1 MSNTKAALKAAKA
14 ALDGHNYEAAAK
26 EAQKVLEV
34 DQNNYHANVFL
45 GLACD
50 KQDKND
56 EAERVYN
63 VAAAIKPNDPLVWQ
77 GLITLYEKQAGK
89 KIDQYGSAALRL
101 AECMMAVD
109 DKERC
114 LTVVDKYV
122 GFAKQH
128 GTRSQYKHALEMMLP
143 TSSLYDYLEGR
154 FPKPDYTYTK
164 VVEITEAEEKER
176 INKEIGER
184 RTRLGAKIGQVT
196 TEVKRE
202 VLDGSNLEYL
212 YACIIDWTSDDD
224 LRRLYEEKILQ
235 RAYDTL
241 AVLPSKQK
249 EAKRAQVIKLADGL
263 VILKHPFALAWMIT
277 LEWKD
282 TEVIDT
288 YDAGLL
294 REYTEL
300 FPEDGLSKVLKA
312 YLSSEISPFPQPPKQ
327 STVDSEEDEMTMMT
341 AEDRLLL
348 MTEGVEESS
357 RSVLS
362 QRLMAEYYT
371 YLDEYASAVDSA
383 KKAREQISLE
393 TQVSGLGFQDNLD
406 AMNLILAT
414 ALIHY
419 QSPRNHPEARSLFE
433 NILERKTVN
442 TSALIGLGLI
452 LEEEDDYEG
461 ATNSLARALKQCA
474 DVKVKAEYAWCKAMT
489 GDYDTSLKELE
500 ACLPELEKIDVK
512 TKSLRAQTLYRIGM
526 CIWHL
531 DPSKGARKDRA
542 GAYAR
547 FLASLQANLNYAPS
561 YTILGIYYADY
572 AKDKKRSR
580 KCFQKAFELSSSEVK
595 AAERLARA
603 FADQRE
609 WDLVEVVAQ
618 RVVDSGKIRPPPGSK
633 RKGISWPFAALGGC
647 QLNNQEYPK
656 SIVSF
661 QSALRISPDDYQC
674 WVGLGEGYHS
684 SGRYI
689 AATKAFEQAQK
700 LESSTDNIQAEDT
713 WFSKYM
719 LANVRRELGDFEDA
733 TQGYEDVLSMRPTEL
748 GVTIALLQTHVE
760 SAWRSIELG
769 YFGQAADS
777 AVKAVA
783 VAGVV
788 VKGRPDAFNLWKAL
802 GDACAIFSWMQA
814 YLHRFPIEEV
824 RSVLESDKAIEM
836 FEQMSNIDKVDS
848 SVLDQL
854 CLTKGTPITL
864 KQCVHAAIFAHKRL
878 VHTCVHDIHA
888 QAVAWYNLGWTEYRA
903 HVVLGKASIASPR
916 NNGSV
921 YLRTSVRCFKRAIE
935 LEAGNSEFWNA
946 LAVVTTQLNPKVSQH
961 AFVRSLHLNDKSA
974 RVWTNLGTLYLLQH
988 DNQLA
993 NDTFTRAQSA
1003 DPEYTHAWLGQGI
1016 LALLLGEVKE
1026 SRSLFAHAF
1035 EIADASTIVT
1045 KRLYASSAFDQL
1057 LAQVSSSGTTDVLQP
1072 LFALHQ
1078 LKSQTTTDYVY
1089 EHLQALFG
1097 ERIGASDEAIESLSA
1112 VCARVEEEYE
1122 SSESPLSLARFA
1134 QAKADLARAY
1144 LAAQDFDAAVENAET
1159 ALDLSADLDS
1169 NSQAFN
1175 TRHKYRLS
1183 AHLTA
1188 GLAYHYTGLMDK
1200 AITMFRAALE
1210 ETEGNPDVVCILSQ
1224 VLWAKGRTEEREV
1237 AREQLFNCVEKHPG
1251 HAGAITLLGVIAML
1265 DDDRDTI
1272 EAVTADLHDL
1282 RTRTDLDEQYQL
1294 RIGRLLAAL
1303 AVLHPSEETRE
1314 SAIIGEATTAVMLAP
1329 SQPHGWGQLSE
1340 LTDDVFPTEMVLLTA
1355 LGSVP
1360 PKGTLD
1366 AEALAQAF
1374 AESSR
1379 PADAQ
1384 RAILMAPWVA
1394 AGWEGLL
1401 D

>member
-14 ALDGHNYEAAAK
+14 ALDGHKYEEAAK
-26 EAQKVLEV
+26 EAQKVLDV

-45 GLACD
+45 GLAYA

-56 EAERVYN
+56 EAERAYN
-63 VAAAIKPNDPLVWQ
+63 VAAKAKPNDPLVWQ

-89 KIDQYGSAALRL
+89 KIDQYGNAALNL
-101 AECMMAVD
+101 AECLMAID

-114 LTVVDKYV
+114 QTVVDKYV

-154 FPKPDYTYTK
+154 FPKPDYIYTK

-202 VLDGSNLEYL
+202 VLEASNLEYL
-212 YACIIDWTSDDD
+212 YGSIIDWTSDDD
-224 LRRLYEEKILQ
+224 LRRLYEEKVLQ

-241 AVLPSKQK
+241 AVLPLKQK
-249 EAKRAQVIKLADGL
+249 DTKRAQVRKLAEGL

-282 TEVIDT
+282 TETIDA
-288 YDAGLL
+288 YDVGLL

-312 YLSSEISPFPQPPKQ
+312 YLSSEISPFPQPPPQTTDDNK
-327 STVDSEEDEMTMMT
+327 DDEMAIST

-348 MTEGVEESS
+348 MAEGAEESS

-362 QRLMAEYYT
+362 QRLMADYYT

-383 KKAREQISLE
+383 KKAKEQISLE
-393 TQVSGLGFQDNLD
+393 TQVSGLEFQDNLD
-406 AMNLILAT
+406 AVNVLLAT

-419 QSPRNHPEARSLFE
+419 ESPRNHPEARSLFE
-433 NILERKTVN
+433 TILERKPVN

-452 LEEEDDYEG
+452 LEEEDDYAG
-461 ATNSLARALKQCA
+461 AQHSLARALKQSTH
-474 DVKVKAEYAWCKAMT
+474 VKVKAEYAWCKAMT
-489 GDYDTSLKELE
+489 GDYETSLHELE
-500 ACLPELEKIDVK
+500 ACLPAIEKTDVK

-526 CIWHL
+526 CIWNL
-531 DPSKGARKDRA
+531 EPSKEARKDRA

-572 AKDKKRSR
+572 AKDKKRAR
-580 KCFQKAFELSSSEVK
+580 KCFQKAFELSSSEVE

-633 RKGISWPFAALGGC
+633 RKGISWPFAALGVC
-647 QLNNQEYPK
+647 QLNNQDYAK

-674 WVGLGEGYHS
+674 WVGLGEGYHN

-700 LESSTDNIQAEDT
+700 LEASIDDIRVGDT

-733 TQGYEDVLSMRPTEL
+733 AQGYEEVLSIRPTEL
-748 GVTIALLQTHVE
+748 GVTIALLQTHIE

-777 AVKAVA
+777 AVKAVV

-802 GDACAIFSWMQA
+802 GDACAIFSWMQT
-814 YLHRFPIEEV
+814 YLHRFPIDEV
-824 RSVLESDKAIEM
+824 RSVLEFDKTVGM
-836 FEQMSNIDKVDS
+836 FDQMTEIDKIGAS
-848 SVLDQL
+848 ALDKL
-854 CLTKGTPITL
+854 CLTNETHITL
-864 KQCVHAAIFAHKRL
+864 KQCMRAAILAHKRL
-878 VHTCVHDIHA
+878 IHTCVHDIHA

-903 HVVLGKASIASPR
+903 HSVFGKDSMANPI
-916 NNGSV
+916 NNDS
-921 YLRTSVRCFKRAIE
+921 LHLKASVRCFKRAIE

-961 AFVRSLHLNDKSA
+961 AFVRSLYLNDKSA
-974 RVWTNLGTLYLLQH
+974 RVWTNLGTLYLFQH

-993 NDTFTRAQSA
+993 NDAFTRAQSA

-1057 LAQVSSSGTTDVLQP
+1057 LTQLSLNGITNVLQP
-1072 LFALHQ
+1072 VFALHQ
-1078 LKSQTTTDYVY
+1078 LKSQITADYVS
-1089 EHLQALFG
+1089 EHLQALFC
-1097 ERIGASDEAIESLSA
+1097 EHIGANNEATESLSA

-1169 NSQAFN
+1169 NFQAFN
-1175 TRHKYRLS
+1175 ARHRYRLS

-1188 GLAYHYTGLMDK
+1188 GLAYHYTGSMDK
-1200 AITMFRAALE
+1200 AITMFRTTLE
-1210 ETEGNPDVVCILSQ
+1210 ETNSNPDVVCILAQ
-1224 VLWAKGRTEEREV
+1224 VLWAKGGTEERDV
-1237 AREQLFNCVEKHPG
+1237 AREQLFNCVEKYPG
-1251 HAGAITLLGVIAML
+1251 HAGAISILGVIAML
-1265 DDDRDTI
+1265 DDDRDTA

-1282 RTRTDLDEQYQL
+1282 RTRTDLDEQYQQK
-1294 RIGRLLAAL
+1294 IGRLLAAL
-1303 AVLHPSEETRE
+1303 ATSDHDKERQE
-1314 SAIIGEATTAVMLAP
+1314 SGVTAEATTAVMLAP
-1329 SQPHGWGQLSE
+1329 SQPHGWSQLAQ
-1340 LTDDVFPTEMVLLTA
+1340 LTDYTFPTEMVLLTA
-1355 LGSVP
+1355 MGSVP
-1360 PKGTLD
+1360 PKGALD
-1366 AEALAQAF
+1366 AEDLGKAF
-1374 AESSR
+1374 TGSSR

-1384 RAILMAPWVA
+1384 RAVMMAPWVA

-1401 D
+1401 

>member
-1 MSNTKAALKAAKA
+1 
-14 ALDGHNYEAAAK
+14 
-26 EAQKVLEV
+26 
-34 DQNNYHANVFL
+34 
-45 GLACD
+45 
-50 KQDKND
+50 
-56 EAERVYN
+56 
-63 VAAAIKPNDPLVWQ
+63 
-77 GLITLYEKQAGK
+77 
-89 KIDQYGSAALRL
+89 
-101 AECMMAVD
+101 
-109 DKERC
+109 
-114 LTVVDKYV
+114 
-122 GFAKQH
+122 
-128 GTRSQYKHALEMMLP
+128 MMLP

-154 FPKPDYTYTK
+154 FPKPDYIYTK

-196 TEVKRE
+196 TEVRRE
-202 VLDGSNLEYL
+202 VLEGSNLEYL
-212 YACIIDWTSDDD
+212 YGCIIDWARDDD

-235 RAYDTL
+235 RAYDMLT
-241 AVLPSKQK
+241 VLPLKQK
-249 EAKRAQVIKLADGL
+249 EAKRAQVMKLAEGL

-282 TEVIDT
+282 TEAIEA
-288 YDAGLL
+288 YDPGLL
-294 REYTEL
+294 RDYTEL
-300 FPEDGLSKVLKA
+300 FPEDGLSKVLMA

-327 STVDSEEDEMTMMT
+327 SIDDNGEDEITMLT

-371 YLDEYASAVDSA
+371 YLDEYASAVDYA
-383 KKAREQISLE
+383 KKAREQLSLE
-393 TQVSGLGFQDNLD
+393 TQVSGLEFQDNLD
-406 AMNLILAT
+406 AVNVILAT

-461 ATNSLARALKQCA
+461 ATNSLARALKQST

-489 GDYDTSLKELE
+489 GDYGTSLTELE

-512 TKSLRAQTLYRIGM
+512 TKSLRAETLYRIGM
-526 CIWHL
+526 CLWNL
-531 DPSKGARKDRA
+531 DPSKRARKDRT

-580 KCFQKAFELSSSEVK
+580 KCFQKAFELSSSEVE

-633 RKGISWPFAALGGC
+633 KKGISWPFAALGVC
-647 QLNNQEYPK
+647 QLNNQDYAK

-674 WVGLGEGYHS
+674 WVGLGEGYHN

-700 LESSTDNIQAEDT
+700 LETSIDGVQADDT

-719 LANVRRELGDFEDA
+719 LANVRRELGNFEEA
-733 TQGYEDVLSMRPTEL
+733 TQGYENVLSMRPTEL

-760 SAWRSIELG
+760 RAWRSVELG

-788 VKGRPDAFNLWKAL
+788 VRGRPDAFNLWKAL

-824 RSVLESDKAIEM
+824 RSILESDKVVEM
-836 FEQMSNIDKVDS
+836 FEQMSNIDKIDAS
-848 SVLDQL
+848 TLDQL
-854 CLTKGTPITL
+854 RLTEGIPSTM
-864 KQCVHAAIFAHKRL
+864 KQCLHAAILAHKRL
-878 VHTCVHDIHA
+878 VHTCVHDVHA

-903 HVVLGKASIASPR
+903 HSVLGKDSMASSR
-916 NNGSV
+916 NSGSV
-921 YLRTSVRCFKRAIE
+921 YLKASVKCFKRAIE

-993 NDTFTRAQSA
+993 NDAFTRAQSA

-1016 LALLLGEVKE
+1016 LALLLGEVEE

-1035 EIADASTIVT
+1035 EITDASTIVT

-1057 LAQVSSSGTTDVLQP
+1057 LAQMSSSGTTDVLQP

-1078 LKSQTTTDYVY
+1078 LKSQTTTDYVF
-1089 EHLQALFG
+1089 EHLQALYC
-1097 ERIGASDEAIESLSA
+1097 ERIGASDEAVESLSA
-1112 VCARVEEEYE
+1112 VCARVEEDYE

-1144 LAAQDFDAAVENAET
+1144 LAAQDFEAAVENAET
-1159 ALDLSADLDS
+1159 SLDLSADLDL
-1169 NSQAFN
+1169 NPQAFKA
-1175 TRHKYRLS
+1175 RHRYRLS

-1188 GLAYHYTGLMDK
+1188 GLAYHYTGFMDK

-1210 ETEGNPDVVCILSQ
+1210 ETDGNPDVVCILSQ
-1224 VLWAKGRTEEREV
+1224 VLWAKGGTEEREV
-1237 AREQLFNCVEKHPG
+1237 AREQLFNCIEKYPG
-1251 HAGAITLLGVIAML
+1251 HAGAIILLGVIAML
-1265 DDDRDTI
+1265 DDDRDTA

-1294 RIGRLLAAL
+1294 QIGRLLAAL
-1303 AVLHPSEETRE
+1303 AMSHPSEEARE
-1314 SAIIGEATTAVMLAP
+1314 SAVRGEATTAVMLAP
-1329 SQPHGWGQLSE
+1329 SQPHGWSQLAE
-1340 LTDDVFPTEMVLLTA
+1340 LTNDTFPTEMMLLTA
-1355 LGSVP
+1355 MGSVP
-1360 PKGTLD
+1360 PKGALD
-1366 AEALAQAF
+1366 AEALGKAF
-1374 AESSR
+1374 AGSSR

-1384 RAILMAPWVA
+1384 RAIMMAPWMA
-1394 AGWEGLL
+1394 AGWEGLC
-1401 D
+1401 

>member
-14 ALDGHNYEAAAK
+14 ALDGHKYEEAAK
-26 EAQKVLEV
+26 EAQKVLDV
-34 DQNNYHANVFL
+34 DPSNYHANVFL
-45 GLACD
+45 GLACE

-56 EAERVYN
+56 EAEKVYS
-63 VAAAIKPNDPLVWQ
+63 VAAKSKPSDPLVWQ

-89 KIDQYGSAALRL
+89 KIDQYGDAALHL
-101 AECMMAVD
+101 AECLMAMD

-114 LTVVDKYV
+114 QTVVDKYV

-128 GTRSQYKHALEMMLP
+128 GTRSQNKHALEMMLP

-154 FPKPDYTYTK
+154 FPKPDYIYTK

-196 TEVKRE
+196 TEVKRD
-202 VLDGSNLEYL
+202 VLEASNLEYL
-212 YACIIDWTSDDD
+212 YGCIIDWTSDDE

-241 AVLPSKQK
+241 AVLPLKQK
-249 EAKRAQVIKLADGL
+249 EAKRAQVKKLAEGL
-263 VILKHPFALAWMIT
+263 VILKHPFALAWRIT
-277 LEWKD
+277 LEWQD
-282 TEVIDT
+282 TEVMEA

-312 YLSSEISPFPQPPKQ
+312 YLTSEISPFPQPLRQ
-327 STVDSEEDEMTMMT
+327 TADDSEVDEVAIMT

-348 MTEGVEESS
+348 MAEGVEETSGS
-357 RSVLS
+357 ILS

-393 TQVSGLGFQDNLD
+393 TQVSGLEFQDTLD
-406 AMNLILAT
+406 AVNVILAT

-419 QSPRNHPEARSLFE
+419 QSPRNHPKARSLFE
-433 NILERKTVN
+433 NILERKAVN

-461 ATNSLARALKQCA
+461 ATESLSKALKHSR

-489 GDYDTSLKELE
+489 GDYDISLKELE
-500 ACLPELEKIDVK
+500 DCLPELEETDIK
-512 TKSLRAQTLYRIGM
+512 TRSLKAQTLYRIGM
-526 CIWHL
+526 CMWNL
-531 DPSKGARKDRA
+531 DPSRAARKDRA

-561 YTILGIYYADY
+561 YTILGIYYSDY

-580 KCFQKAFELSSSEVK
+580 KCFQKAFELSSSEVE

-618 RVVDSGKIRPPPGSK
+618 RVVDSGRIRPPPGSK
-633 RKGISWPFAALGGC
+633 RKGISWPFAALGVC
-647 QLNNQEYPK
+647 QLNNQDYVK

-661 QSALRISPDDYQC
+661 QSALRISPADYQC
-674 WVGLGEGYHS
+674 WVGLGEGYHN

-689 AATKAFEQAQK
+689 AATKAFEQAQR
-700 LESSTDNIQAEDT
+700 LETSIDGIQTSDT

-733 TQGYEDVLSMRPTEL
+733 AHGYEEVLSMRPTEL

-769 YFGQAADS
+769 YFGHAAES
-777 AVKAVA
+777 AIKAVT
-783 VAGVV
+783 VAGLV

-802 GDACAIFSWMQA
+802 GNVCAMFSWMQA
-814 YLHRFPIEEV
+814 YLHRFPIDEV
-824 RSVLESDKAIEM
+824 RSVLESGKTVEM
-836 FEQMSNIDKVDS
+836 FNQLSDIDKIDS
-848 SVLDQL
+848 SALEQL
-854 CLTKGTPITL
+854 CSSKESHITM
-864 KQCVHAAIFAHKRL
+864 KQCLHLAILAHKRL
-878 VHTCVHDIHA
+878 IYTCVHDIHA

-903 HVVLGKASIASPR
+903 HSIIGKISMDSSR
-916 NNGSV
+916 NKGSL
-921 YLRTSVRCFKRAIE
+921 YLKASVRCFKRAIE

-961 AFVRSLHLNDKSA
+961 AFVRSLYLNDKSA
-974 RVWTNLGTLYLLQH
+974 RVWTNLGTFYLLQN

-993 NDTFTRAQSA
+993 NDAFTRAQSA
-1003 DPEYTHAWLGQGI
+1003 DPECTHAWLGQGI
-1016 LALLLGEVKE
+1016 LALLLGEVTE
-1026 SRSLFAHAF
+1026 SRSLFDHAF
-1035 EIADASTIVT
+1035 EIADASTTVT
-1045 KRLYASSAFDQL
+1045 KRLYASSTFDKL
-1057 LAQVSSSGTTDVLQP
+1057 LAQQSLIGTIDVLQP

-1078 LKSQTTTDYVY
+1078 LKSQITAEYIS
-1089 EHLQALFG
+1089 EHLQALLC
-1097 ERIGASDEAIESLSA
+1097 ERVGASTEATESLSV
-1112 VCARVEEEYE
+1112 VCSKMEEEYE

-1134 QAKADLARAY
+1134 QAKADLARAA
-1144 LAAQDFDAAVENAET
+1144 LAAQDFNAAIENAET

-1169 NSQAFN
+1169 SAQAFN
-1175 TRHKYRLS
+1175 DRHRYRLS

-1188 GLAYHYTGLMDK
+1188 GLAYYYTGSMDK
-1200 AITMFRAALE
+1200 AITVFRTALE
-1210 ETEGNPDVVCILSQ
+1210 ETDGNPDVVCILAQ
-1224 VLWAKGRTEEREV
+1224 VLWAKGGTEERDV
-1237 AREQLFNCVEKHPG
+1237 AREQLFNCVETHPG
-1251 HAGAITLLGVIAML
+1251 HAGAITLLGVVAML
-1265 DDDRDTI
+1265 DSDSDTA
-1272 EAVTADLHDL
+1272 EAVIADLHDL
-1282 RTRTDLDEQYQL
+1282 RTRTDLDEQHQQK
-1294 RIGRLLAAL
+1294 IGRLLAAL
-1303 AVLHPSEETRE
+1303 ATSHLIEKTRE
-1314 SAIIGEATTAVMLAP
+1314 SAVTGEATTAVMLAP
-1329 SQPHGWGQLSE
+1329 SQPHGWSQLAM
-1340 LTDDVFPTEMVLLTA
+1340 LTDDTFPTEMVLLTA
-1355 LGSVP
+1355 MGSVP

-1366 AEALAQAF
+1366 AEDLGEAF
-1374 AESSR
+1374 AKSSR
-1379 PADAQ
+1379 PADMQ
-1384 RAILMAPWVA
+1384 RAVMMAPWAA

-1401 D
+1401 

>member
-14 ALDGHNYEAAAK
+14 ALDGHQYAAAAN
-26 EAQKVLEV
+26 EAQKVLDV
-34 DQNNYHANVFL
+34 DPNNYHANVFL

-50 KQDKND
+50 KQNKND
-56 EAERVYN
+56 EAERVYE
-63 VAAAIKPNDPLVWQ
+63 VAAKLKPNDPLVWQ
-77 GLITLYEKQAGK
+77 GFITLYEKQAGK
-89 KIDQYGSAALRL
+89 KIDQYGDAAIHL
-101 AECMMAVD
+101 AQCLMAMD

-114 LTVVDKYV
+114 QTVIDKYV

-154 FPKPDYTYTK
+154 FPKPDYIYTK

-196 TEVKRE
+196 MEVKRE
-202 VLDGSNLEYL
+202 VFQGSNLEYL
-212 YACIIDWTSDDD
+212 YGCIIDWTSDDD
-224 LRRLYEEKILQ
+224 LRRLYEEKALQ

-241 AVLPSKQK
+241 AVLPPKQK
-249 EAKRAQVIKLADGL
+249 EAKRAQVVKSAEGL
-263 VILKHPFALAWMIT
+263 VILKHPFALAWMVT

-282 TEVIDT
+282 REVIES
-288 YDAGLL
+288 YDVGLL

-300 FPEDGLSKVLKA
+300 FSSDGLSKVLRA
-312 YLSSEISPFPQPPKQ
+312 YLSSEISPFPQQIKQ
-327 STVDSEEDEMTMMT
+327 STDDSDEDEMTIMT
-341 AEDRLLL
+341 ADDRLLL
-348 MTEGVEESS
+348 MSEGAEESP

-371 YLDEYASAVDSA
+371 FLDEYASAVDSA

-393 TQVSGLGFQDNLD
+393 AQVSGLQFRDNLD
-406 AMNLILAT
+406 AVNVILAT

-433 NILERKTVN
+433 NILERKPVN

-461 ATNSLARALKQCA
+461 ATDSLARALKQST

-489 GDYDTSLKELE
+489 GDHGTSLKELE
-500 ACLPELEKIDVK
+500 ACLPELEKADVK

-526 CIWHL
+526 CIWNL
-531 DPSKGARKDRA
+531 DPSKRARKDRA

-547 FLASLQANLNYAPS
+547 FLSSLQANLNYAPS

-580 KCFQKAFELSSSEVK
+580 KCFQKAFELSSSEVE

-633 RKGISWPFAALGGC
+633 RKGISWPFAALGVC
-647 QLNNQEYPK
+647 QLNNQDYAK

-674 WVGLGEGYHS
+674 WVGLGEGYHN

-700 LESSTDNIQAEDT
+700 LETSIGGVQAEDT
-713 WFSKYM
+713 WFCKYM
-719 LANVRRELGDFEDA
+719 LANVRRELGDYEDA

-760 SAWRSIELG
+760 SAWCSIELG
-769 YFGQAADS
+769 YFGQAAES
-777 AVKAVA
+777 AGKAVA
-783 VAGVV
+783 VAAVV
-788 VKGRPDAFNLWKAL
+788 VKGRPAAFNLWKAL

-824 RSVLESDKAIEM
+824 RSVLGNDKTVEM
-836 FEQMSNIDKVDS
+836 FEQMSDIDKVGAS
-848 SVLDQL
+848 SLDQL
-854 CLTKGTPITL
+854 CPTKQTPVTL
-864 KQCVHAAIFAHKRL
+864 EQCIHAAILAHKRL
-878 VHTCVHDIHA
+878 VHTCVHDVHA

-903 HVVLGKASIASPR
+903 HSVMGKDSTASPK

-921 YLRTSVRCFKRAIE
+921 YLKASVRCFKRAIE

-946 LAVVTTQLNPKVSQH
+946 LAVVTTQLNPKVAQH
-961 AFVRSLHLNDKSA
+961 AFVRSLYLNDKSA
-974 RVWTNLGTLYLLQH
+974 RVWTNLGALYLLQH

-993 NDTFTRAQSA
+993 NDAFTRAQSA

-1045 KRLYASSAFDQL
+1045 KRLYASSAFDQSL
-1057 LAQVSSSGTTDVLQP
+1057 EQVSPSGTTDILQP

-1078 LKSQTTTDYVY
+1078 LKSQITTDYVF
-1089 EHLQALFG
+1089 EHLQALLC
-1097 ERIGASDEAIESLSA
+1097 ERISASDEAIASLSA
-1112 VCARVEEEYE
+1112 VCARMEEEYE
-1122 SSESPLSLARFA
+1122 TSESSLSLARFA
-1134 QAKADLARAY
+1134 QAKADIARAC

-1169 NSQAFN
+1169 NSEAFN
-1175 TRHKYRLS
+1175 TCHRYRLS

-1210 ETEGNPDVVCILSQ
+1210 ETDGNPDVVCILSQ
-1224 VLWAKGRTEEREV
+1224 VLWAKGGVEERDV
-1237 AREQLFNCVEKHPG
+1237 AREQLFNCVEKYPG
-1251 HAGAITLLGVIAML
+1251 HAGAIILLGVIAML
-1265 DDDRDTI
+1265 DDDQDTA

-1294 RIGRLLAAL
+1294 KIGRLLAAL
-1303 AVLHPSEETRE
+1303 AISHPGTETRE
-1314 SAIIGEATTAVMLAP
+1314 SVIIGEATTAVMLAP
-1329 SQPHGWGQLSE
+1329 SQPHGWSQLAE
-1340 LTDDVFPTEMVLLTA
+1340 LSDDAFPTEMVLLTA
-1355 LGSVP
+1355 VGSVP
-1360 PKGTLD
+1360 PKGALD
-1366 AEALAQAF
+1366 AEALGKAF
-1374 AESSR
+1374 AGSSR
-1379 PADAQ
+1379 PANAQ
-1384 RAILMAPWVA
+1384 RAVMMAPWVA

-1401 D
+1401 